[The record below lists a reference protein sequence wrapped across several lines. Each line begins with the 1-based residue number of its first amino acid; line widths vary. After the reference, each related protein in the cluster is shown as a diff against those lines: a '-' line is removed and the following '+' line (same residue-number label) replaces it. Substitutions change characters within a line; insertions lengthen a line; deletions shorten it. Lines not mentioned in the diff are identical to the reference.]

1 MKAIFFNRHGG
12 PDVLQW
18 GDVPT
23 PTPGPNEVLIQVKA
37 CALNHLDI
45 WIRMGIPG
53 ISVTLPHILGA
64 DVAGVIESVGPNV
77 SNWKP
82 GQKVLVAPGISCGNC
97 PHCQAGNDHLCDAY
111 DILGQKSNGGYAEY
125 VKVPAA
131 NLLPFP
137 DPLTFEEAASIP
149 LVFLTA
155 WHMLVTNGNIQKGQT
170 VLIHAGGSGVGI
182 AAIQIAKLKG
192 AHVITTVGSPEKAKK
207 ANALGADEVINYRE
221 AMGNPAKENKD
232 FPSPLGRPFAELTAP
247 GVAGPLMRGQG
258 EGTEQLHQHTNF
270 HQEVMRITNNR
281 GVDLAVDHIGQ
292 ETFEKSLMSLAKGG
306 KLLTCGATS
315 GRQIQ
320 FDLRTLF
327 GRNITI
333 HGSRMGK
340 KKGLQDVLMH
350 VKAGQLKPVIDS
362 VYPLKDAPQAHTKM
376 EERKNFG
383 KIILTP

>member
-1 MKAIFFNRHGG
+1 MKAIFLNHHGG

-45 WIRMGIPG
+45 WARMGIPG
-53 ISVTLPHILGA
+53 ITVPLPHILGA
-64 DVAGVIESVGPNV
+64 DVAGVIESVSANV

-82 GQKVLVAPGISCGNC
+82 GQKVLVAPGISCGTC
-97 PHCQAGNDHLCDAY
+97 PHCQADNDHLCNKY
-111 DILGQKSNGGYAEY
+111 DILGQQSNGGYAEY

-131 NLLPFP
+131 NLLPYP

-192 AHVITTVGSPEKAKK
+192 AHVITTVGSAEKGKR
-207 ANALGADEVINYRE
+207 ANALADDVIHYRDT
-221 AMGNPAKENKD
+221 D
-232 FPSPLGRPFAELTAP
+232 F
-247 GVAGPLMRGQG
+247 Q
-258 EGTEQLHQHTNF
+258 
-270 HQEVMRITNNR
+270 QEVMRITNNR

-292 ETFEKSLMSLAKGG
+292 ETFEKTLGSIAKGG

-340 KKGLQDVLMH
+340 KKGLLDVMEH
-350 VKAGQLKPVIDS
+350 VQAGRLKPVIDS
-362 VYPLKDAPQAHTKM
+362 VYPLKDAPQAHKRM
-376 EERKNFG
+376 EDRKNFG
-383 KIILTP
+383 KIVLA

>member
-1 MKAIFFNRHGG
+1 MKAIYFNQHGG
-12 PDVLQW
+12 PEVLKF
-18 GDVPT
+18 GDFPT
-23 PTPGPNEVLIQVKA
+23 PTPGPQDVLVKVKA

-45 WIRMGIPG
+45 WVRMGIPG
-53 ISVTLPHILGA
+53 LSVHLPHILGA
-64 DVAGVIESVGPNV
+64 DVAGVIESVGADV
-77 SNWKP
+77 FNWKS
-82 GQKVLVAPGISCGNC
+82 GQKVLVAPGISCGTC
-97 PHCQAGNDHLCDAY
+97 AHCQTDNDHLCDKY
-111 DILGQKSNGGYAEY
+111 DILGQQSNGGYAEY

-137 DPLTFEEAASIP
+137 DPLTFDEAASLP

-155 WHMLVTNGNIQKGQT
+155 WHMLVTNGNVQKGQT

-192 AHVITTVGSPEKAKK
+192 AHVITTVGSPEKGKRAK
-207 ANALGADEVINYRE
+207 ALGADDMIHYRE
-221 AMGNPAKENKD
+221 
-232 FPSPLGRPFAELTAP
+232 
-247 GVAGPLMRGQG
+247 
-258 EGTEQLHQHTNF
+258 TNF
-270 HQEVMRITNNR
+270 QQEVMRITNNR

-292 ETFEKSLMSLAKGG
+292 ETFEKSLLSIAKGG

-333 HGSRMGK
+333 HGSRMGQ
-340 KKGLQDVLMH
+340 KKGLQDVMEH
-350 VKAGQLKPVIDS
+350 VKSGRLKPILDS
-362 VYPLKDAPQAHTKM
+362 VYPLKEAPQAHTRM

-383 KIILTP
+383 KIILTH

>member
-1 MKAIFFNRHGG
+1 MKAIYFNQHGT

-23 PTPGPNEVLIQVKA
+23 PTPSPNDVLIQVKA

-45 WIRMGIPG
+45 WVRMGIPG
-53 ISVTLPHILGA
+53 LTVPLPHIPGA
-64 DVAGVIESVGPNV
+64 DVAGLIESTGANV
-77 SNWKP
+77 TTWKP

-97 PHCQAGNDHLCDAY
+97 AHCKDYNDHLCDQF
-111 DILGQKSNGGYAEY
+111 DILGQQSNGGYAEY

-137 DPLTFEEAASIP
+137 ENLSFEEAAALP

-192 AHVITTVGSPEKAKK
+192 AHVITTVGTSEKGKRAK
-207 ANALGADEVINYRE
+207 ALLGVDEVIHYRE
-221 AMGNPAKENKD
+221 TD
-232 FPSPLGRPFAELTAP
+232 F
-247 GVAGPLMRGQG
+247 Q
-258 EGTEQLHQHTNF
+258 
-270 HQEVMRITNNR
+270 QEVMRITNKR
-281 GVDLAVDHIGQ
+281 GIDLAVDHIGQ
-292 ETFEKSLMSLAKGG
+292 ETFEKSLMSIAKGG

-333 HGSRMGK
+333 HGSRMGRK
-340 KKGLQDVLMH
+340 SGLIDVLTH
-350 VKAGQLKPVIDS
+350 VKANRLKPVIDS
-362 VYPLKDAPQAHTKM
+362 VYPLQEAAQAHRRM

-383 KIILTP
+383 KIILAV